1 MKTELNGPDLLSALD
16 EALCSNAVELFHDL
30 LLDFCHRSFTLEDIR
45 RLYRKYYEDRVGP
58 PLYREVELEVL
69 VMWELIIED
78 DGGYV
83 IDHFNPHVGRIFNE
97 GRYGPEEDNQ

>member
-1 MKTELNGPDLLSALD
+1 
-16 EALCSNAVELFHDL
+16 
-30 LLDFCHRSFTLEDIR
+30 
-45 RLYRKYYEDRVGP
+45 VGP

-83 IDHFNPHVGRIFNE
+83 IDHFNPHVGRIYNE
-97 GRYGPEEDNQ
+97 GRHGSEEDNQ